1 MIEYTQRCPGFIGS
15 TEDYEQAELV
25 IVGAPMDLTVSYRPG
40 TRQGPHAIRQASHGL
55 EEYSVD
61 LDRELASYS
70 YYDAGDVVLPF
81 GAVKEN
87 LRRISLVT
95 AGILAGGK
103 KPVILGGEHLISCA
117 VIKEVAG
124 KYPGLTVVHFDAHA
138 DLRDEFLGE
147 HFSHATV
154 MRRVVETIGGK
165 NLYQFGIRSGA
176 RDEFEFAR
184 SNTNICMDRVVE
196 PLMENLPRLKGR
208 PVYISLDID
217 VVDPSYAPGT
227 GTPEPGG
234 CSAREIIKA
243 VHLLG
248 ELDIVGLDLVEVSP
262 LYDPSERTALLAA
275 KLVREAIMSFGRA
288 KGNKKLPR
296 HI

>member
-1 MIEYTQRCPGFIGS
+1 MIEYTQRCPDFFGS
-15 TEDYEQAELV
+15 TEDYSQAGIV
-25 IVGAPMDLTVSYRPG
+25 IMGAPMDLTVSYRPG

-61 LDRELASYS
+61 LDRELAHYS

-95 AGILAGGK
+95 ANILAAGK
-103 KPVILGGEHLISCA
+103 TPLVLGGEHLISCA
-117 VIKEVAG
+117 VIEEVAR
-124 KYPGLTVVHFDAHA
+124 KHPGLTVVHFDAHA

-147 HFSHATV
+147 RFSHATV
-154 MRRVVETIGGK
+154 MRRVIETIGGK

-176 RDEFEFAR
+176 RDEFEFAH
-184 SNTNICMDRVVE
+184 SNTNTYIDRVVE
-196 PLMENLPRLKGR
+196 PLMENLPHLKGR
-208 PVYISLDID
+208 PVYVSLDID
-217 VVDPSYAPGT
+217 VVDPSFAPGT

-234 CSAREIIKA
+234 CSTREIIKA

-248 ELDIVGLDLVEVSP
+248 ELEIVGFDLVEVSP
-262 LYDPSERTALLAA
+262 FYDPSDRTALLAA
-275 KLVREAIMSFGRA
+275 KIIREAIMSFNWGS
-288 KGNKKLPR
+288 GS
-296 HI
+296 